1 MHDYVYHDRK
11 MMKWMPFNAL
21 LEQGEYIRD
30 LLEGRE
36 WMEMPEISPD
46 QEADL
51 NYNLEQAYILQQPV
65 EVTYFEHHRLNNVQG
80 AITRI
85 DVYNKLIFIGSTSL
99 SAHQI
104 TRIEI
109 L

>member
-36 WMEMPEISPD
+36 WIDMPTLSPD
-46 QEADL
+46 QEAEL
-51 NYNLEQAYILQQPV
+51 NYSLEQAYILHQDV
-65 EVTYFEHHRLNNVQG
+65 TVTYYEQHKLHTVTGR
-80 AITRI
+80 ITRI
-85 DVYNKLIFIGSTSL
+85 DVYNKFVFIGDASL
-99 SAHQI
+99 TAHQI
-104 TRIEI
+104 TAIDI